1 MQKSWYVVIGIAIL
15 AIIGLGIYF
24 STKGSG
30 SDTSGVTNQI
40 TTTAEA
46 GDTIVDGAI
55 ATLYYGKGCPYCEKV
70 EKWLT
75 DNKIADKVKYNV
87 KEVWYNK
94 TNSAELSEKA
104 KACNI
109 ASDQVGVP
117 FLYDIKNNK
126 CFVGETDVQNFFTA
140 QVK

>member
-1 MQKSWYVVIGIAIL
+1 MQKGWYVVIVIVIL

-30 SDTSGVTNQI
+30 SSTSENTSQPA
-40 TTTAEA
+40 TTAKA
-46 GDTIVDGAI
+46 ADTIVDGAV

-70 EKWLT
+70 DQWLS

-104 KACNI
+104 KTCNI
-109 ASDQVGVP
+109 SSDQVGVP

-126 CFVGETDVQNFFTA
+126 CLVGETEVQNFFSA